1 MLKAMGRVAGNNFN
15 DFSARHNSSRCNV
28 FVVWY
33 TCSVYNTNSD
43 LGDKNYLYSQT
54 YTSRNRCASF
64 CIGINIF

>member
-43 LGDKNYLYSQT
+43 LGDKNCI
-54 YTSRNRCASF
+54 YTARRILAE
-64 CIGINIF
+64 IGVRVFVSE